1 MKIYSVEVI
10 SEEEF
15 EELQPEGKVLDTSN
29 VCVSCEG

>member
-15 EELQPEGKVLDTSN
+15 EELEEEGKVLDTGN
-29 VCVSCEG
+29 VCISCEG